1 MKQKES
7 ENFLIDIFKKLKTFG
22 SEHENSVIVYV
33 AGMLDENGKPQFS
46 TSNING
52 HMSDLAGMIGGLMAC
67 EEQFAKMM
75 IMAVESYKEHQ
86 KEGGE
91 S

>member
-1 MKQKES
+1 
-7 ENFLIDIFKKLKTFG
+7 
-22 SEHENSVIVYV
+22 
-33 AGMLDENGKPQFS
+33 MLDENGKPQFS

>member
-1 MKQKES
+1 MNNSKETD
-7 ENFLIDIFKKLKTFG
+7 FLIDIFKKLKTFG
-22 SEHENSVIVYV
+22 NKHENSVIVYV

-91 S
+91 Q